1 MNMSIVCHSRALRVG
16 TAEFGPIGSAFE
28 GHGSPTS
35 FNTITY
41 VCKPTEFKDDICTD
55 CFQNAHANFPLYMQ
69 IISQIQIKRFGVG
82 VEAV

>member
-35 FNTITY
+35 FNTY
-41 VCKPTEFKDDICTD
+41 VCKPTEFKDDICTYY
-55 CFQNAHANFPLYMQ
+55 FQSVHANPPLHVQ
-69 IISQIQIKRFGVG
+69 IIS
-82 VEAV
+82 